1 MPLTPRVKRLFILK
15 KTTRH
20 MRWTKLGVSE
30 NNHMTVHPS
39 NSESWNAVNNF
50 KVDFV
55 RGVSRSANELGCNGF
70 YGWVLI

>member
-1 MPLTPRVKRLFILK
+1 
-15 KTTRH
+15 